1 MSNPIRFGKNTL
13 FVSMWAVSII
23 VAFTLPDNPERSEIL
38 GWIVRSVGSLV
49 PAVSKVRQIS
59 AIPEVAATYF
69 AIMWLLVVIWAPP
82 YFWLSDEQIRPF
94 SIVEKK
100 RLAFLFSPLLV
111 VLIIVVAFNL
121 PIQGRGRIAQ
131 VMMSTRFGLACYL
144 GLMFS
149 SIPLFIRAMTM
160 WFHYIPRLLNES
172 NSNQINKE

>member
-1 MSNPIRFGKNTL
+1 
-13 FVSMWAVSII
+13 MWAVSII
-23 VAFTLPDNPERSEIL
+23 VAFTLPDHPERSEMF
-38 GWIVRSVGSLV
+38 GWIVRSVGALV
-49 PAVSKVRQIS
+49 PAVDKVRQVS
-59 AIPEVAATYF
+59 AIPEVAAAYF
-69 AIMWLLVVIWAPP
+69 AIMWILVVIWMPL

-100 RLAFLFSPLLV
+100 RLAFLFSPLIV
-111 VLIIVVAFNL
+111 VLIIMVAFYL

-131 VMMSTRFGLACYL
+131 VMMSTRFGLGCFL

-160 WFHYIPRLLNES
+160 WFRYISRFLNES